1 MTNPFRRPAPLPA
14 VALALVL
21 GTAGLAGCGEAESPG
36 APTVMPPSSSDAS
49 TASGSTESTE
59 PTTPTSEDTVK
70 PSDGQISPQPTG
82 AEGLPTGP
90 VPDDVLERPEVKEAI
105 AAEAERLG
113 VDASEVS
120 VAGYAEVTW
129 RDGSI
134 GCPQPGMMYTQA
146 LVPGQQLVL
155 QVDGSL
161 ASYHSGKA
169 GSFSYCANP
178 QAPLPGGSGS
188 DTR

>member
-1 MTNPFRRPAPLPA
+1 MTNPFLRPARRPA
-14 VALALVL
+14 VALALLL
-21 GTAGLAGCGEAESPG
+21 GTAGLTGCGETDAPG
-36 APTVMPPSSSDAS
+36 APTVPPPSSSTDTG
-49 TASGSTESTE
+49 TATGSTS
-59 PTTPTSEDTVK
+59 PTAPTSEDTVK

-82 AEGLPTGP
+82 ADGLPTGP
-90 VPDDVLERPEVKEAI
+90 VPDDVVERPEVQEAI
-105 AAEAERLG
+105 EAEAERRG
-113 VDASEVS
+113 VEASEVS

-129 RDGSI
+129 RDGSL

-155 QVDGSL
+155 EVDGSL
-161 ASYHSGKA
+161 ASYHSA
-169 GSFSYCANP
+169 TSGSFTYCANP